1 MLSQFRKYPFWI
13 IMSFFLFVH
22 FGQAWGIDA
31 DINLTDG
38 SITQEEFKDFSK
50 EAGLVISYIPAAP
63 AEPLGMMGFDIG
75 IEVTAADIR
84 EDRSHWTK
92 ITGGDPPSVLIIP
105 KIHAQKGLPFGF
117 DIGAVYSKVPQ
128 SNISM
133 IGGEI
138 KWAYLAGN
146 TALPAIAVRGSYT
159 RLLGVS
165 DLNLDTFGADISISK
180 GLAFVTPYAGYGQ
193 VWIRSKEKSD
203 FLNLEQENVSLA
215 KPFIG
220 VKISLL
226 LINLVLEVDFSEIP
240 LYTGRLNIG
249 F

>member
-1 MLSQFRKYPFWI
+1 MSTLFKRYPFWI
-13 IMSFFLFVH
+13 AASFFLFAH
-22 FGQAWGIDA
+22 IGQAWGIDA
-31 DINLTDG
+31 DIRLTPM
-38 SITQEEFKDFSK
+38 TPKEFKDFST
-50 EAGLVISYIPAAP
+50 EAGLALSYIPAAP
-63 AEPLGMMGFDIG
+63 AEPLGIIGFDIG
-75 IEVTAADIR
+75 IEATVADIR
-84 EDRSHWTK
+84 EDHSHWTSVMS
-92 ITGGDPPSVLIIP
+92 DPPSMLIIP

-133 IGGEI
+133 VGGEL
-138 KWAYLAGN
+138 KWAYLSGN

-159 RLLGVS
+159 RLLGVN
-165 DLNLDTFGADISISK
+165 DLDLDTVGLDLSISK
-180 GLAFVTPYAGYGQ
+180 GIAFVTPYAGYGQ
-193 VWIRSKEKSD
+193 VWIRSEEKS
-203 FLNLEQENVSLA
+203 NLVNLDQENLSLA